1 MNQNLLNTI
10 KNMFYYKLQIFNQI
24 NLIILLINYLD
35 RKKYE
40 KYVKKIC

>member
-40 KYVKKIC
+40 KYVKKIY

>member
-1 MNQNLLNTI
+1 MNQNLLNMI

>member
-1 MNQNLLNTI
+1 MI